1 MHAQDAPKGGVS
13 RRLIALDYDATME
26 AIGEVLAHS
35 PGHKV
40 VLEAN
45 RLVRRFLV
53 QRRVSSLLCAAQ
65 VKRHK
70 VAVEYYEPGG
80 ERGTIAALAGDN
92 LRKLLLRE
100 DVKLYDPRTKRV
112 DQPFT
117 EGDCAGE
124 GICGTCLVAVEAGAE
139 TLSAMDAT
147 EKVITKGRPATW
159 RAACRC
165 IVGAE
170 NQDARLKIRLRPQ
183 SAGGA
188 QDDAAG
194 GEPKTLAAAGEDPLA
209 SAPEVGV

>member
-45 RLVRRFLV
+45 RL
-53 QRRVSSLLCAAQ
+53 